1 MEVPNYIGKWV
12 ITNPPFLAK
21 NKATDKKYFLNN
33 KYDDL
38 YKISLSS
45 IIGCEGGII
54 IVPLNFLTDEDSQD
68 IRIDFLSTYCI
79 DRVNVFTVPVFKT
92 TSYSVCA
99 FAFHKE
105 KNKQQSIEIKIFP
118 ADTSFSYTAVQETGY
133 RMAGDFFD
141 EIDKEKSI
149 FGRLTATTTDNI
161 TKMKLYAL
169 DTRTEKIRLTYG
181 EEPYIGKKSD
191 RTYLTFTTKRNFTD
205 EQQMQLVEEFNA
217 QLNTERDKYH
227 NLILTNYRDWNRK
240 RISFTFAYKLLSK
253 IVRELGF

>member
-1 MEVPNYIGKWV
+1 
-12 ITNPPFLAK
+12 
-21 NKATDKKYFLNN
+21 
-33 KYDDL
+33 
-38 YKISLSS
+38 
-45 IIGCEGGII
+45 
-54 IVPLNFLTDEDSQD
+54 
-68 IRIDFLSTYCI
+68 
-79 DRVNVFTVPVFKT
+79 
-92 TSYSVCA
+92 
-99 FAFHKE
+99 
-105 KNKQQSIEIKIFP
+105 
-118 ADTSFSYTAVQETGY
+118 
-133 RMAGDFFD
+133 MAGDFFD